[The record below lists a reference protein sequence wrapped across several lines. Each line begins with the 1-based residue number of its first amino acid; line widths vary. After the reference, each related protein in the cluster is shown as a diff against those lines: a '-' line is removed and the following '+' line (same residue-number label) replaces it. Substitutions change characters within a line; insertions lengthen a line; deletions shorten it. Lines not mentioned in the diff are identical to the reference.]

1 MEAGD
6 KTRVA
11 AVPSI
16 EIFAQPSGAMQWLLA
31 GDTALQYQTW
41 RDVLDEE
48 RPELEHRVA
57 LDGDAAG
64 ILSAQGPDGHW
75 GRGFYEPQWTC
86 SHYTLLELRDLGVA
100 PTHPSCVRTV
110 ALLTQEK
117 GEDGGVNPA
126 GGVQKSDV
134 CINGM
139 FLSYA
144 SHFRAE
150 AEVLESVVDFVLG
163 QQMDDG
169 GFNCRSNR
177 SGARTASVHS
187 TTSVIDGLAE
197 YLRRDYV
204 YRSGDVLSALLA
216 AAESLLAR
224 RLYQRRSDHEP
235 IRAEFTRLHHPARWH
250 FDVLHGLD
258 VLRAAQI
265 PWDPRLEDAL
275 RVIESRRRRDGRWVA
290 TSQYPGQTHIA
301 YPHAGS
307 PSRWVTLRA
316 LRVLRAYRHQR

>member
-1 MEAGD
+1 MS
-6 KTRVA
+6 
-11 AVPSI
+11 SI
-16 EIFAQPSGAMQWLLA
+16 EVFAQSSDTMQWLLA
-31 GDTALQYQTW
+31 GDAAVQYQTR
-41 RDVLDEE
+41 RDILDDE
-48 RPELEHRVA
+48 RPDLEQRVT

-75 GRGFYEPQWTC
+75 GRGFYQPKWTC
-86 SHYTLLELRDLGVA
+86 SHYTLLELRDLGVM
-100 PTHPSCVRTV
+100 PTHLACVKTV
-110 ALLTQEK
+110 ALLTREK
-117 GEDGGVNPA
+117 GADGGVNPA
-126 GGVQKSDV
+126 GSVKQSDV

-150 AEVLESVVDFVLG
+150 AAALESVVDFVLG
-163 QQMDDG
+163 QQMADG

-197 YLRRDYV
+197 YLRRDYA

-216 AAESLLAR
+216 ATESLLSR
-224 RLYQRRSDHEP
+224 HLYQRRSDHEP
-235 IRAEFTRLHHPARWH
+235 ISAEFTRLHHPARWH

-258 VLRAAQI
+258 VLRAARI
-265 PWDPRLEDAL
+265 PWDPRVEDAL
-275 RVIESRRRRDGRWVA
+275 RVVESRRRRDGRWVA
-290 TSQYPGQTHIA
+290 ASQYPGRTHIE
-301 YPHAGS
+301 YPPARL

-316 LRVLRAYRHQR
+316 LRVLHAYRPQRELL